1 MLTSREWQ
9 VMKLTHEGLVPKQ
22 IAQQLN
28 VTPKTVRSHMHTAK
42 VKLGCS
48 NMAQAAFAAHRLDV
62 STPLVVESKLTDAQ
76 QAYLAWWHETR
87 YERTTADVVAK
98 LVQTLQ
104 RAAVL
109 A

>member
-28 VTPKTVRSHMHTAK
+28 VTPKTVRAHMHTAK
-42 VKLGCS
+42 AKLGCD
-48 NMAQAAFAAHRLDV
+48 NMAQASFAAHKLDTNPPPPPE
-62 STPLVVESKLTDAQ
+62 STLTDAQ

-98 LVQTLQ
+98 LARTLQ
-104 RAAVL
+104 RAA
-109 A
+109 